1 VALAARARSV
11 ATRDRPWRLIAGGNR
26 DPTAFAALRAGLPPG
41 VVLESQRADFQVL
54 LAKSLL
60 SISQAGYNTVMETL
74 RLAKPM
80 VLVPFET
87 ASETEQRLRAER
99 LASLGLAWTVWES
112 ELTPNSLARAI
123 DAALDR
129 PPAKPLTVALDGAE
143 VSAGLIADL
152 AARPWAPA

>member
-1 VALAARARSV
+1 
-11 ATRDRPWRLIAGGNR
+11 
-26 DPTAFAALRAGLPPG
+26 
-41 VVLESQRADFQVL
+41 
-54 LAKSLL
+54 
-60 SISQAGYNTVMETL
+60 MEAL

-99 LASLGLAWTVWES
+99 LASLGLAETVWES

-129 PPAKPLTVALDGAE
+129 PPVRSTVALDGAE
-143 VSAGLIADL
+143 VSAARLIAEL
-152 AARPWAPA
+152 AATRPWAPA